1 MAPVHGE
8 NLPLTHAD
16 LVTYTL
22 GLDPA
27 EAPDTTVWPDM
38 DND

>member
-8 NLPLTHAD
+8 NLPTTHEH
-16 LVTYTL
+16 LVTQNL

-27 EAPDTTVWPDM
+27 EAPDTVVWPDM
-38 DND
+38 D